1 MEDESMKIKEFWV
14 VTKPTEIS
22 GMDDICFKSTPQQIG
37 LQFLG
42 GLTCGDVVSFYSDES
57 EASLKAMELL
67 DARCVKHD

>member
-1 MEDESMKIKEFWV
+1 
-14 VTKPTEIS
+14 
-22 GMDDICFKSTPQQIG
+22 MDDICFKSTPQQIG